1 MVARIAPP
9 ILVVGWITYRM
20 HPSPPPFVAE
30 PPHGADRDEDAV
42 AEPESSGDQH
52 AVTGLLQAWSAGDS
66 GALEALFPIVYDE
79 LRQRAGRVL
88 GRERAGHTLQ
98 PTALVHE
105 AYLRLVDQQRV
116 RWEGRAQFFAIA
128 ARVMR
133 RVLVD
138 HARARLAGK
147 RGAGAQHV
155 TLIDARLDAS
165 ASAATTDDAI
175 DLLALDNALE
185 RLAAFDPRK
194 ARLVELRYF
203 AGFSIPE
210 AAEAMEVSQ
219 ATVIRDWNLARRWLH
234 RELSS

>member
-1 MVARIAPP
+1 M
-9 ILVVGWITYRM
+9 
-20 HPSPPPFVAE
+20 
-30 PPHGADRDEDAV
+30 
-42 AEPESSGDQH
+42 
-52 AVTGLLQAWSAGDS
+52 
-66 GALEALFPIVYDE
+66 
-79 LRQRAGRVL
+79 L

-147 RGAGAQHV
+147 RGAGAQHI
-155 TLIDARLDAS
+155 TLIDARLDADHG
-165 ASAATTDDAI
+165 AGADDAI
-175 DLLALDNALE
+175 DLLALDTALE
-185 RLAAFDPRK
+185 QLAAFDPRK

-219 ATVIRDWNLARRWLH
+219 ATVIRDWNVARRWLH
-234 RELSS
+234 RALSP

>member
-1 MVARIAPP
+1 
-9 ILVVGWITYRM
+9 M
-20 HPSPPPFVAE
+20 HPSPPPFVAAAADAAR
-30 PPHGADRDEDAV
+30 HDDGADTSPRA
-42 AEPESSGDQH
+42 PGDQH

-66 GALEALFPIVYDE
+66 GALDALFPIVYDE

-88 GRERAGHTLQ
+88 ERERDGHTLQ

-147 RGAGAQHV
+147 RGAGAHHI
-155 TLIDARLDAS
+155 TLIDARLEAHEG
-165 ASAATTDDAI
+165 AAVSGEAI
-175 DLLALDNALE
+175 DLLALDDALE
-185 RLAAFDPRK
+185 QLAAFDPRK

-219 ATVIRDWNLARRWLH
+219 ATVIRDWNVARRWLH
-234 RELSS
+234 RALSS

>member
-1 MVARIAPP
+1 
-9 ILVVGWITYRM
+9 M

-30 PPHGADRDEDAV
+30 PRQGADRDADVV
-42 AEPESSGDQH
+42 AEPEASGDQH
-52 AVTGLLQAWSAGDS
+52 AVTGLLQAWSAGDA
-66 GALEALFPIVYDE
+66 GALDALFPIVYDE

-155 TLIDARLDAS
+155 TLIDASLDSS
-165 ASAATTDDAI
+165 ASAATSDEAI
-175 DLLALDNALE
+175 DLLALDDALE
-185 RLAAFDPRK
+185 RLATFDPRK

>member
-1 MVARIAPP
+1 MQPAPLP
-9 ILVVGWITYRM
+9 LVDATVV
-20 HPSPPPFVAE
+20 PDA
-30 PPHGADRDEDAV
+30 RDEGSAV
-42 AEPESSGDQH
+42 DIERVGDQH
-52 AVTGLLQAWSAGDS
+52 AVTGLLQAWGAGDAS
-66 GALEALFPIVYDE
+66 ALDALFPIVYDE

-116 RWEGRAQFFAIA
+116 QWEGRSQFFAIA

-155 TLIDARLDAS
+155 TLIDARFDVDA
-165 ASAATTDDAI
+165 ASAAVSVDEAV
-175 DLLALDNALE
+175 DLLALDDALQ
-185 RLAAFDPRK
+185 RLVAFDARK

-203 AGFSIPE
+203 AGLSIPE
-210 AAEAMEVSQ
+210 AAESLGVSQ
-219 ATVIRDWNLARRWLH
+219 ATVIRDWNVARRWLH
-234 RELSS
+234 RELST

>member
-1 MVARIAPP
+1 
-9 ILVVGWITYRM
+9 M
-20 HPSPPPFVAE
+20 HPSPPPFFAE
-30 PPHGADRDEDAV
+30 PPEGAQRDEVTEEA
-42 AEPESSGDQH
+42 PESAGDQH

-155 TLIDARLDAS
+155 TLIDASLDAS
-165 ASAATTDDAI
+165 AATSNEAI
-175 DLLALDNALE
+175 DLLALDDALE